1 MEKQRKQ
8 NKQEGD
14 DRISVLPEP
23 IIHEILSHLHD
34 TKAAARTSVLSK
46 TWQRAWASFPCVVFN
61 EWDFD
66 ARSSESPDNSP
77 EENGRIRIKK
87 NAFMTY
93 INKTLRS
100 RDSSV
105 EEFALQLTHHD
116 KVLLL
121 PRVVEWLTIATER
134 KVKAL
139 DEQVI
144 QNLTLRCPLVEDFRL
159 ICCHG
164 LKHLKVS
171 NLPRLN
177 LLHVL
182 ARRKVS
188 RIEIKAPSL
197 QTFYYWS
204 KDSYR
209 LQSVNVHCDIYLEA
223 CKNLKRLELVGL
235 SNRTIELLQTLSSKF
250 PTLEV
255 LEIPTCKMASVKI
268 SSQTLKML
276 KLEKCTD
283 LEELVGKFNSTEG
296 LNLVIHSESK
306 VILLDGLN
314 ERVLSS
320 GIDLKDLRPA
330 IVIISSM
337 SSSDLVER
345 MLLDYS
351 VETLS
356 ILSNSSKLL
365 EVLNEKLLKKLFKSE
380 GLHQHESFF
389 DVKVEKIDGEEDPK
403 YSKWIALLKS
413 YKAVDYQTTNFKID
427 WKND

>member
-1 MEKQRKQ
+1 M
-8 NKQEGD
+8 
-14 DRISVLPEP
+14 PEP
-23 IIHEILSHLHD
+23 IIHEILSHFHD

-77 EENGRIRIKK
+77 EENRRIRMMK

-93 INKTLRS
+93 IDKTLRS

-105 EEFALQLTHHD
+105 EEFALQLTYHD
-116 KVLLL
+116 KELLL
-121 PRVVEWLTIATER
+121 LRVVEWLTIATER

-139 DEQVI
+139 GIFLSIIHFSEGNESGKPIYYSLPQVGLEAKTITELRLKFCKLEPCNEFKFCHLKTLILNNVRLDEQVI
-144 QNLTLRCPLVEDFRL
+144 QNLTLRCPLIEDFRL

-177 LLHVL
+177 LLHVY

-209 LQSVNVHCDIYLEA
+209 LQSVNVHCAIYLEA
-223 CKNLKRLELVGL
+223 CKNLKRLELAGL

-250 PTLEV
+250 PTLEF
-255 LEIPTCKMASVKI
+255 LEISTCKMASIKI

-276 KLEKCTD
+276 KLEKRTD
-283 LEELVGKFNSTEG
+283 LEVVEVDTPNLVSLQYRLNKCLFHSFNAPSLQEVELELDLGSCITLWFDKLKELVGKFNSTEG
-296 LNLVIHSESK
+296 LNLVIHSEVHFFSF
-306 VILLDGLN
+306 LL
-314 ERVLSS
+314 
-320 GIDLKDLRPA
+320 
-330 IVIISSM
+330 
-337 SSSDLVER
+337 
-345 MLLDYS
+345 
-351 VETLS
+351 
-356 ILSNSSKLL
+356 
-365 EVLNEKLLKKLFKSE
+365 
-380 GLHQHESFF
+380 
-389 DVKVEKIDGEEDPK
+389 
-403 YSKWIALLKS
+403 
-413 YKAVDYQTTNFKID
+413 NF
-427 WKND
+427 